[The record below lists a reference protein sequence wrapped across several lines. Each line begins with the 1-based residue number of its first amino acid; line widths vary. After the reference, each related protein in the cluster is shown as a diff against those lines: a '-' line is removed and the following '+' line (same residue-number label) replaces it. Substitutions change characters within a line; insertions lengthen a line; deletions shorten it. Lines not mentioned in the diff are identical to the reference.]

1 MKTLPG
7 RIVID
12 PETCGGKP
20 IFSGTRVPVYVVL
33 ELLANREDIQEIL
46 AEYPDLTVVDLHD
59 ALTFARNLAEIPGN
73 PVSAGA

>member
-7 RIVID
+7 RVVID

-33 ELLANREDIQEIL
+33 EMLANQEDSQKIL
-46 AEYPDLTVVDLHD
+46 AEYQDLTMADLHD
-59 ALTFARNLAEIPGN
+59 ALTFARNLAEIPWN
-73 PVSAGA
+73 PVSAGS

>member
-33 ELLANREDIQEIL
+33 ELLANQEALQEIL
-46 AEYPDLTVVDLHD
+46 AEYPDLTVADLHD

-73 PVSAGA
+73 PVSAGS